1 MGPFYTR
8 NCFPSG
14 NGLSNSLIICLRLPP
29 LLRRGNLAG
38 PSLQFRVASGQDTLT
53 NKIGTVTSMAS
64 VAAVLS
70 SEVAMGT
77 FKVPRATFV
86 VHGVPVGL
94 SVGDYSISVVGV
106 DEKKSDL

>member
-1 MGPFYTR
+1 
-8 NCFPSG
+8 
-14 NGLSNSLIICLRLPP
+14 
-29 LLRRGNLAG
+29 
-38 PSLQFRVASGQDTLT
+38 
-53 NKIGTVTSMAS
+53 MAS

>member
-1 MGPFYTR
+1 
-8 NCFPSG
+8 
-14 NGLSNSLIICLRLPP
+14 
-29 LLRRGNLAG
+29 
-38 PSLQFRVASGQDTLT
+38 
-53 NKIGTVTSMAS
+53 MAS
-64 VAAVLS
+64 VPAVLS
-70 SEVAMGT
+70 SEVAIGGT

>member
-1 MGPFYTR
+1 M
-8 NCFPSG
+8 
-14 NGLSNSLIICLRLPP
+14 
-29 LLRRGNLAG
+29 
-38 PSLQFRVASGQDTLT
+38 ASGQDTLT

-70 SEVAMGT
+70 SEVAIGGT